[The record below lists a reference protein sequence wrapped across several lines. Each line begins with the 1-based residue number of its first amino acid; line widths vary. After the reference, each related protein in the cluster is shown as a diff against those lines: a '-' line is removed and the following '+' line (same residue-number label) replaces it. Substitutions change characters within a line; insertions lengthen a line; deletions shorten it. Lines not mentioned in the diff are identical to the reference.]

1 MSEQAA
7 SGSDLHGAE
16 GPSLDLCPALFLM
29 LVRKISRLPV
39 QYESVAKR
47 MTSKDHNR
55 FFLPAWGI
63 SLILHGAVVGLA
75 FIFVAQIKPVPQ
87 GETFQWDVALVEE
100 ASPDAKSEQASSVV
114 ASAQPPVEKLFPSQT
129 KPAPKTSQPVV
140 SVERKIEPPPPTIEQ
155 VPTVEQKVEIP
166 QLREEP
172 VEPRQV
178 EVAEPAVETKQ
189 SEPMMA
195 APVPEPVESQSVEH
209 ELVAAA
215 STPDVPVF
223 QETPTANETQP
234 DHIDTD
240 PVGIA
245 EPQVSGPSAKADNR
259 WLAESLW
266 RRVAELKRYPNSSRM
281 NGEEGK
287 VILKAVIRSDG
298 QLATVSV
305 QKSSG
310 YSALDEAAMEAV
322 RLACPI
328 HMRQAI
334 GKPQIVVSL
343 PIVYRL
349 AN

>member
-1 MSEQAA
+1 MDENQS
-7 SGSDLHGAE
+7 S
-16 GPSLDLCPALFLM
+16 FL
-29 LVRKISRLPV
+29 
-39 QYESVAKR
+39 
-47 MTSKDHNR
+47 
-55 FFLPAWGI
+55 AWTI
-63 SLILHGAVVGLA
+63 SLVLHGAVVGLA
-75 FIFVAQIKPVPQ
+75 FVFVGQVKPVLQ
-87 GETFQWDVALVEE
+87 ENTFQWDVALVEE
-100 ASPDAKSEQASSVV
+100 ASVDSKSEQGSPVV
-114 ASAQPPVEKLFPSQT
+114 ASAQAPVEKHPPSRT
-129 KPAPKTSQPVV
+129 KPAPKTSQAVMPT
-140 SVERKIEPPPPTIEQ
+140 ERKVEPPQPAIEQ
-155 VPTVEQKVEIP
+155 VPPIEKQVEVPE
-166 QLREEP
+166 LREEP

-178 EVAEPAVETKQ
+178 EVAESVAETEQ
-189 SEPMMA
+189 PGPDMA
-195 APVPEPVESQSVEH
+195 APAPEQVESQPVEH
-209 ELVAAA
+209 ESVTVA

-223 QETPTANETQP
+223 QETPTANETQAN
-234 DHIDTD
+234 HIDTD

-245 EPQVSGPSAKADNR
+245 DPQVSGPPAKADNR

-266 RRVAELKRYPNSSRM
+266 RRVAELKRYPSTSRM